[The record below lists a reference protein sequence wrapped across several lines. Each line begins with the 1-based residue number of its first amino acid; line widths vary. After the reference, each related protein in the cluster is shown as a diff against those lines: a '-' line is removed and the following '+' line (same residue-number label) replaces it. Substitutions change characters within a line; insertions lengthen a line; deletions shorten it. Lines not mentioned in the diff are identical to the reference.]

1 MVPRGVR
8 SRTTHRGWAA
18 HRRHDGHQAR
28 PHGVSRIRQVLALG
42 RHHRA
47 DADRGGSRA
56 EAAHQCVRGGPGRA
70 DHRVAHRA
78 EHPRRHGGERGGLP
92 GAGVTGSDHR
102 AARGVP
108 RVLAGAAPGPA
119 ARASLRRRA
128 MGTAG
133 GGAAARAPDA
143 RSDRAERALRLT
155 ADAGWFGH
163 PRGLSTLFFTEMWER
178 FSYYGM
184 RGFLILYMTKA
195 LGFTDPHAGAVY
207 GNYVGSVW
215 LAAIFGGVIADRWLG
230 HYRSV
235 LLGGIIIALGHFT
248 LAFHALPFFYAGLS
262 LIVIG
267 TGLLKPTVS
276 TLVGSLYE
284 QGDERRDAGFSIF
297 YMGINLGALLGPL
310 VAGKLAEGVD
320 WHLGFACAGVG
331 MTLGLVQYVL
341 GRGRL
346 QPAIERLAARPTPAA
361 VSPGLAPGVSH
372 GGFTAA
378 DWKRMTAVVVFFAFA
393 SLFWGAYEQAGSTL
407 ALFADRNVRLE
418 LFGITLYASWFV
430 SVQAAFVILL
440 SPIFAWLW
448 IKLGPRQPS
457 SPAKFA
463 LALVFVGLAFV
474 LLMPA
479 GAIAQGGVR
488 ISPLWLVAVYFI
500 EELGELCLSPVGLS
514 VVTKLAPKQVV
525 GLMMGVFFLSN
536 ALGNKLAGWSA
547 GFISTTPLPT
557 LFGVTAGVTLGA
569 AAVMFMLITP
579 IQRLM
584 GGVR

>member
-1 MVPRGVR
+1 MTSP
-8 SRTTHRGWAA
+8 
-18 HRRHDGHQAR
+18 
-28 PHGVSRIRQVLALG
+28 PP
-42 RHHRA
+42 
-47 DADRGGSRA
+47 GS
-56 EAAHQCVRGGPGRA
+56 
-70 DHRVAHRA
+70 
-78 EHPRRHGGERGGLP
+78 
-92 GAGVTGSDHR
+92 S
-102 AARGVP
+102 
-108 RVLAGAAPGPA
+108 
-119 ARASLRRRA
+119 
-128 MGTAG
+128 
-133 GGAAARAPDA
+133 
-143 RSDRAERALRLT
+143 
-155 ADAGWFGH
+155 WFGH
-163 PRGLSTLFFTEMWER
+163 PHGLSTLFFTEMWER

-267 TGLLKPTVS
+267 TGLLKPNVS
-276 TLVGSLYE
+276 TLVGLLYE

-297 YMGINLGALLGPL
+297 YMGINLGALLGPV

-331 MTLGLVQYVL
+331 MTLGLVQYVI

-346 QPAIERLAARPTPAA
+346 QPAIERLARRPGPAA
-361 VSPGLAPGVSH
+361 TAAVTGPAA
-372 GGFTAA
+372 GFTTE

-407 ALFADRNVRLE
+407 NLFADRYVHLE
-418 LFGITLYASWFV
+418 LLGVKLYASWFV
-430 SVQAAFVILL
+430 SIQAAFVILL
-440 SPIFAWLW
+440 SPCFAWLW
-448 IKLGPRQPS
+448 VKLGPRQPS

-463 LALVFVGLAFV
+463 LALLFVGLAFV

-479 GAIAQGGVR
+479 GAIAQGGVK

-557 LFGVTAGVTLGA
+557 LFGVTAAVTLGA
-569 AAVMFMLITP
+569 AAVMFLLIKP
-579 IQRLM
+579 VQRLM

>member
-1 MVPRGVR
+1 M
-8 SRTTHRGWAA
+8 
-18 HRRHDGHQAR
+18 
-28 PHGVSRIRQVLALG
+28 
-42 RHHRA
+42 
-47 DADRGGSRA
+47 
-56 EAAHQCVRGGPGRA
+56 
-70 DHRVAHRA
+70 
-78 EHPRRHGGERGGLP
+78 
-92 GAGVTGSDHR
+92 
-102 AARGVP
+102 
-108 RVLAGAAPGPA
+108 
-119 ARASLRRRA
+119 
-128 MGTAG
+128 
-133 GGAAARAPDA
+133 
-143 RSDRAERALRLT
+143 

-235 LLGGIIIALGHFT
+235 LLGGTIIALGHFT
-248 LAFHALPFFYAGLS
+248 LALHALPFFYTGLS

-267 TGLLKPTVS
+267 TGLLKPNVS

-331 MTLGLVQYVL
+331 MTLGLAQYVL
-341 GRGRL
+341 GRRRL
-346 QPAIERLAARPTPAA
+346 APAIERLAARPGAA
-361 VSPGLAPGVSH
+361 PVPGST
-372 GGFTAA
+372 GGFTTE
-378 DWKRMTAVVVFFAFA
+378 DWKRMRAVVVFFAFA

-407 ALFADRNVRLE
+407 NLFADRYVHLE
-418 LFGITLYASWFV
+418 LLGIKLYASWFV

-440 SPIFAWLW
+440 SPAFAWLW
-448 IKLGPRQPS
+448 VTLGPRQPS

-463 LALVFVGLAFV
+463 LALLFVGLAFV

-488 ISPLWLVAVYFI
+488 ISPLWLVAAYFI

-557 LFGVTAGVTLGA
+557 LFGVTAAVTLGA
-569 AAVMFMLITP
+569 AAVMFLLIRP
-579 IQRLM
+579 VQRLM